1 MSRAAHVLAGGTDLV
16 LRALVLQAIWLVGT
30 LAGAVVLG
38 WAPATM
44 AAVDAAACAER
55 GEPIR
60 WRRAARVWKDSFLRS
75 QLTLG
80 LPGLFLVLAVSAALS
95 GALPLAMELGLW
107 LVVVLLLIALAHI
120 PDLDRRYDLPATRV
134 LGRAL
139 LLGLAQ
145 APTSLVLLAVLALWT
160 GIVLAVPGL
169 LPFLG
174 ASVPVLIA
182 HHLASRTLDRN
193 EDLLTHPAPPSAR
206 ARSRPATRGTAAGG
220 PRTAPA
226 P

>member
-1 MSRAAHVLAGGTDLV
+1 MGRAAHALVGATDLV
-16 LRALVLQAIWLVGT
+16 LRALVLQGIWLLGT

-44 AAVDAAACAER
+44 AVIDAAACAER

-80 LPGLFLVLAVSAALS
+80 LPGLFLLLAASAALS
-95 GALPLAMELGLW
+95 GALPRAAEIGLW
-107 LVVVLLLIALAHI
+107 LVLVLLLIAMAHI
-120 PDLDRRYDLPATRV
+120 PDLERRYRLPATRV
-134 LGRAL
+134 LGRAVV
-139 LLGLAQ
+139 LGLAQ

-160 GIVLAVPGL
+160 GIVFALPGL

-174 ASVPVLIA
+174 AAVPLLII
-182 HHLASRTLDRN
+182 HHLVSRSLDRN
-193 EDLLTHPAPPSAR
+193 EDLL
-206 ARSRPATRGTAAGG
+206 SRPVEPPAGSRTRPPTGAVAVRRPRAA
-220 PRTAPA
+220 PSV
-226 P
+226 